1 MNCSKQN
8 DRRFKARW
16 ILAGATLVQPKN
28 CAPDIFTNG
37 ESVAALDARST
48 PAERWVQ
55 AVAAL
60 AGAQLNWHYSGG
72 VAHVLHLGD
81 SASRARV
88 EQAINHIGN
97 TSRVRVM
104 RRYEPEEAGLYRKG
118 VTVPPKNAR
127 TGFLSPLSG
136 KQAYI

>member
-1 MNCSKQN
+1 MNRSRQN

-28 CAPDIFTNG
+28 CAPDIFANG
-37 ESVAALDARST
+37 ESMAALDARST

-60 AGAQLNWHYSGG
+60 AGAQLDWHYSGG

-81 SASRARV
+81 SASRAR
-88 EQAINHIGN
+88 
-97 TSRVRVM
+97 
-104 RRYEPEEAGLYRKG
+104 
-118 VTVPPKNAR
+118 
-127 TGFLSPLSG
+127 G